1 MAEPTILAANLQPGV
16 EVVDGDSTVTITRRH
31 QSPKGKVTVCYCR
44 NGGGHGMTTL
54 ADTER
59 LVLA

>member
-1 MAEPTILAANLQPGV
+1 MSTILAASVQSGT

-31 QSPKGKVTVCYCR
+31 RGAPKGKVTVSYRR
-44 NGGGHGMTTL
+44 NGGGCGMATID
-54 ADTER
+54 DTER